1 MTTDKETAI
10 YILKTIAKARL
21 QPTSGELPPVPELRT
36 LLSAACN
43 DPALPAT
50 EGELA
55 DAALDLLAQDPEF
68 AEPIRVM
75 ASQPLTAASRQR
87 YLLEPATIAVTTAAL
102 LVLRTRIK
110 FKRDHTGKWSI
121 EVDMKAA
128 SDSALKPLIQ
138 RLLSLLPK

>member
-1 MTTDKETAI
+1 MTTDNDTAI
-10 YILKTIAKARL
+10 YILKTIAEARL
-21 QPTSGELPPVPELRT
+21 QPSSSELPPARELRA
-36 LLSAACN
+36 LLSAAFT
-43 DPALPAT
+43 DPAPPAT

-75 ASQPLTAASRQR
+75 ASQPVTAASRQR
-87 YLLEPATIAVTTAAL
+87 YLEPLTIAVTTAAL